1 MDGGF
6 NMSRPSVKV
15 GQIGFMTDCPY
26 QETIKYNSH

>member
-15 GQIGFMTDCPY
+15 GQIGFYDRLPLSGDN
-26 QETIKYNSH
+26 QI